1 MKKNYI
7 RNLLIILGI
16 SVLITFAF
24 DRAFGGTSTD
34 YRNLALN
41 IIYGSLLG
49 LSISMSGPLTRFV
62 LKKSN
67 IEKHPIKTYTI
78 LLVSIFLFI
87 TIDVVVINGLWFKFT
102 QGVTLE
108 QVFTNT
114 GIIISTILTIFIGL
128 TIFFII
134 LSINFMS
141 RLLEAEKEIQQTK
154 QEADKARFETLKS
167 QINPHFLFNSLNSL
181 SSLIHI
187 NVDKADEFTNKLS
200 NIYRYVLDHQDDEL
214 VTVNEEIQFIE
225 KYTSLQSIRFDDN
238 FSIEIDDIS
247 DFEDMLLIPL
257 SLQLVLEN
265 VFKHNIISEKKR
277 IIISIRVSD
286 NYIVIV
292 NNKNL
297 RKDVGVSHNV
307 GLNNIINRYQLI
319 CDKSCIIE
327 NTEDEFVVRLPL
339 IQRA

>member
-214 VTVNEEIQFIE
+214 VTVKEEIQFIE

-277 IIISIRVSD
+277 ITISISVSD

-297 RKDVGVSHNV
+297 RKDAGVSHNV